1 MKIQHKHNTRNTRNT
16 RKTHKNRK
24 TRKYLRKNK
33 TNRRKRGGDPLS
45 RAARRSQ
52 TNSRSTLRGKTI
64 KCSTQ
69 SPIPAHLRSLL
80 INGVEQCRRDGRQI
94 MASRV

>member
-1 MKIQHKHNTRNTRNT
+1 M
-16 RKTHKNRK
+16 KNRK

-33 TNRRKRGGDPLS
+33 TNRRKRGGNPLP
-45 RAARRSQ
+45 RAARRRQ

-64 KCSTQ
+64 KYSTQ

>member
-1 MKIQHKHNTRNTRNT
+1 MKIQHKHNTR
-16 RKTHKNRK
+16 KNRK

-33 TNRRKRGGDPLS
+33 TNRRKRGGNPLS
-45 RAARRSQ
+45 RATRRNQ

-64 KCSTQ
+64 KSSTQ
-69 SPIPAHLRSLL
+69 SPIPVDLRSKL
-80 INGVEQCRRDGRQI
+80 IDGVEQCRRDGRQI